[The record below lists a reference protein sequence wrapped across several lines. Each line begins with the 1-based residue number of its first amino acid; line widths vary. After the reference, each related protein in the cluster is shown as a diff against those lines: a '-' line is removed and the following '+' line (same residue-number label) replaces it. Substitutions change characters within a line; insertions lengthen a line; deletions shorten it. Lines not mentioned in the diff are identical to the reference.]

1 MTFPAKYSIIILYFA
16 KKACDIM
23 ALDKNVL
30 VEMPPHCV
38 RARKNGAVY
47 IQYTIRAYR
56 NEKGKPTS
64 DRVSIG
70 KEDPET
76 GKLIPNR
83 NYYEYVK
90 KEKHIELPAF
100 VRSCGTYAAFS
111 EISRKLGLTKL
122 LEGHFG
128 AERAK
133 AMLTVAHYMM
143 LRGNVMYYLPDF
155 LDETVSFGGAELT
168 SAGTSRLFS
177 GITDSERICFF
188 NDWMK
193 QKKSTEYIAYD
204 VTSISSYG
212 KKMENLEWG
221 YNRDKEKLPQINLG
235 MYFGEKSQL
244 PLYYRVYPGSIP
256 DKAHLKYMTEDTEVL
271 SSRKT
276 RFVMDRGFYSAEN
289 MQYLVQKG
297 CRFIIALPDH
307 MKFCTELVDRHREE
321 VVNQAECWLGKGK
334 PYGKAYEVTGNG
346 YRMRVHLY
354 YDPYKAMT
362 ESERLYEEIERQ
374 ENELSQMT
382 EPPDRK
388 LHYDRYFYINRTKD
402 GGLAYRRNMEAI
414 NKALS
419 RCGFFLIGETD
430 FKKTTAEILE
440 IYRRRDVV
448 EKCFDNLKNDI
459 DMRRLYVQSD
469 EVAEGKMFV
478 AFLAL
483 IIRSYMQNR
492 LSEYMNSH
500 KYTFQKILLELDKV
514 KLIHSVN
521 HENNCRLLN
530 PPTKTQREIMEQLGL
545 TPDAFGCV

>member
-1 MTFPAKYSIIILYFA
+1 MIF
-16 KKACDIM
+16 M
-23 ALDKNVL
+23 ALNKDVL

-38 RARKNGAVY
+38 KARKNNAVY

-64 DRVSIG
+64 ERVSIG

-90 KEKHIELPAF
+90 KEKSVELPAF
-100 VRSCGTYAAFS
+100 IRSCGTYAAFS
-111 EISRKLGLTKL
+111 EVSRKLGLMKL
-122 LEGHFG
+122 LDGHFG
-128 AERAK
+128 GDRGK

-143 LRGNVMYYLPDF
+143 LCGNVMYYLPDW
-155 LDETVSFGGAELT
+155 LEETVSFGGKELT
-168 SAGTSRLFS
+168 SAGSSRLFS
-177 GITDSERICFF
+177 GITENERLCFF

-221 YNRDKEKLPQINLG
+221 YNRDKENLPQINLG
-235 MYFGEKSQL
+235 MYFGEESQL

-256 DKAHLKYMTEDTEVL
+256 DKAHLKYMTEDNDVL

-297 CRFIIALPDH
+297 CRFIIALPGH
-307 MKFCTELVDRHREE
+307 IKFCVELVDKHREE
-321 VVNQAECWLGKGK
+321 LVNQAECYLGKGK
-334 PYGKAYEVTGNG
+334 PYGKSYEVRENG

-354 YDPYKAMT
+354 YDPYKAMA

-374 ENELSQMT
+374 EKELSQME

-388 LHYDRYFYINRTKD
+388 LHYDRYFYINRTKN
-402 GGLAYRRNMEAI
+402 GGLGYRRNMEAI

-448 EKCFDNLKNDI
+448 EKSFDNLKNDI

-478 AFLAL
+478 AFIAL

-492 LSEYMNSH
+492 LSEYMNNH

-514 KLIHSVN
+514 KLIHSAN

-545 TPDAFGCV
+545 SPDAFGCV